1 MNIFKY
7 ADQKWTEP
15 ESVKDEVLTIN
26 GHYTGEHLG
35 TPIQDAADA
44 TVSADPYYV
53 AHRTDHY
60 GTISQDADSN
70 ANMPT
75 KSALTVTKTL
85 TGCTL
90 VGDQAT
96 VAGTDFVAQAIAD
109 PGYTLPST
117 ITVNNS
123 DSPLTVKT
131 DYTWDEKTGNLV
143 IQGKKITGNLKITIT
158 ATEG

>member
-15 ESVKDEVLTIN
+15 ESVKDEVLSIN

-35 TPIQDAADA
+35 TPMQDAADPV
-44 TVSADPYYV
+44 VSADPHYV
-53 AHRTDHY
+53 AHHTDHY
-60 GTISQDADSN
+60 GTITQDMDSN

-75 KSALTVTKTL
+75 KSTLTLTKNL

-90 VGDQAT
+90 VGDQAV
-96 VAGTDFVAQAIAD
+96 VAGTDFVAQAIPD

-117 ITVNNS
+117 ITVGS
-123 DSPLTVKT
+123 LTVST
-131 DYTWDEKTGNLV
+131 DYTWDQKTGMLAV
-143 IQGKKITGNLKITIT
+143 QGKKITGNLEITIT